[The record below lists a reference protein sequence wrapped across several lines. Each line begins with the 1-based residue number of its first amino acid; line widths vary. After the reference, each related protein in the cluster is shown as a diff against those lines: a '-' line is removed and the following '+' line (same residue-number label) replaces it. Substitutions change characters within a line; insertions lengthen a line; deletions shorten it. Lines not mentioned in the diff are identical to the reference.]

1 MFVDARPISWYLQEA
16 RSAEAESPARSLW
29 ASGRFSDGTPMRP
42 RHRRTMGCARARH
55 FSNLFD
61 CPGGSAAVGGRAP
74 YAARVRTSGAVGCAE
89 RDGHTIRDGR
99 KSIALPVKARGAI
112 ECPQLRSADLDV
124 LTALDGGSRRAL
136 SASPS
141 WR

>member
-1 MFVDARPISWYLQEA
+1 MRH
-16 RSAEAESPARSLW
+16 
-29 ASGRFSDGTPMRP
+29 GR
-42 RHRRTMGCARARH
+42 RRTMGCAQGRH
-55 FSNLFD
+55 FPNSFD
-61 CPGGSAAVGGRAP
+61 CPGGGSAAVGGRAP

-99 KSIALPVKARGAI
+99 KSVALPVKARGAI